1 MLLVPKQLQRAGM
14 TGNVPYYGGRFSPA
28 QAYGASHPTAP
39 PPAFADPMTA
49 GGAFVRA
56 PVPSRGADS
65 PAKTSPAK
73 SQPDP
78 QLALQHLLDTGVIT
92 QTEFQ
97 QLRARV
103 IT

>member
-28 QAYGASHPTAP
+28 QAYGASHPSAP

-49 GGAFVRA
+49 GGTVVRA
-56 PVPSRGADS
+56 PVPSTGPESTAQ
-65 PAKTSPAK
+65 T
-73 SQPDP
+73 QPDTEM
-78 QLALQHLLDTGVIT
+78 ALQHLLNTGVIT
-92 QTEFQ
+92 QSEFQ
-97 QLRARV
+97 ELRARV

>member
-39 PPAFADPMTA
+39 PPAFADPMTS

-56 PVPSRGADS
+56 PVPTPDQSTGPNS
-65 PAKTSPAK
+65 PAQNQRDAEM
-73 SQPDP
+73 
-78 QLALQHLLDTGVIT
+78 ALQHLLDTGVIT
-92 QTEFQ
+92 QVEFQ
-97 QLRARV
+97 ELRARV
-103 IT
+103 TT